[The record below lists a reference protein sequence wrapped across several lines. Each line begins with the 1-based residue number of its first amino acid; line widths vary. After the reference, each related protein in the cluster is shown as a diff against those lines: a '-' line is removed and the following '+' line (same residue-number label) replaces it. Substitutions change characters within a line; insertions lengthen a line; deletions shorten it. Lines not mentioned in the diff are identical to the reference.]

1 MLPFGSVTGTAV
13 PMVRFCTTSTFWRA
27 VIEEKSGSFWTRSR
41 TTALTPVIC
50 GVAMDVPD
58 MYW

>member
-1 MLPFGSVTGTAV
+1 
-13 PMVRFCTTSTFWRA
+13 MVRFCTTSTFWRA